1 MRKILFKSWFHIII
15 PLPIWF
21 LLFISPLISSTAN
34 IPELEHSGFL
44 LHVFISNA
52 LLLTIFYVHSYLL
65 YPLLKQKHF
74 IGYTAAITVLILLYY
89 SYFLFFRFGPL
100 NGPPVGFHD
109 FKGGPPFAA
118 GSSPKGPG
126 NFIPILLL
134 IVTLLCS
141 FCYRVIIDNASR
153 DQLLKE
159 KETIHLRTELNFLR
173 SQINPHFLFNVLNNM
188 TSLAR
193 KKSDILEPTI
203 INLAQLMRYMLYESA
218 DYKVYLVKEVEYLKS
233 YIDLQLLRFD
243 NEVSVKTDFTGNYE
257 TYVIHPML
265 LIPIVENA
273 FKYGTNSEDN
283 NLIIIT
289 LDVNQA
295 GTELYFKVV
304 NFFDVQHKPGLHD
317 SGIGLSN
324 IQRRLDIV
332 YPGAHEF
339 NTFVTNNVFNAE
351 LTINL
356 L

>member
-34 IPELEHSGFL
+34 ISELGRSGFL
-44 LHVFISNA
+44 LHVFISNV

-74 IGYTAAITVLILLYY
+74 IGYTAAIALLVLLYY

-100 NGPPVGFHD
+100 NGPPVGFRN
-109 FKGGPPFAA
+109 FRGGASFAA
-118 GSSPKGPG
+118 RSQLKGPG

-134 IVTLLCS
+134 IITLLCS

-193 KKSDILEPTI
+193 KKSDMLEPTI

-218 DYKVYLVKEVEYLKS
+218 DNKVYLVKEVEYLKS
-233 YIDLQLLRFD
+233 YINLQLLRFD
-243 NEVSVKTDFTGNYE
+243 DEVSVKAEFTGNYE

-295 GTELYFKVV
+295 GTELHFKVV
-304 NFFDVQHKPGLHD
+304 NFFDVQHKPGLSD

-332 YPGAHEF
+332 YPGVHEF
-339 NTFVTNNVFNAE
+339 KTSATNNIFNAE
-351 LTINL
+351 LTIKL

>member
-34 IPELEHSGFL
+34 IPGLEHSGFL
-44 LHVFISNA
+44 LHVFISNF

-65 YPLLKQKHF
+65 YPLFKQKHF
-74 IGYTAAITVLILLYY
+74 IGYTAAITLLVLLYY
-89 SYFLFFRFGPL
+89 SYFFFFRFGPL
-100 NGPPVGFHD
+100 NRAPVGFHN

-118 GSSPKGPG
+118 RSRIKGPG

-134 IVTLLCS
+134 IITLLCS
-141 FCYRVIIDNASR
+141 FCYRVIIDNASH

-218 DYKVYLVKEVEYLKS
+218 DNKVYLVKEVEYLKS
-233 YIDLQLLRFD
+233 YINLQLLRFD
-243 NEVSVKTDFTGNYE
+243 DEVSVKTEFTGSYE

-283 NLIIIT
+283 NLIIIA
-289 LDVNQA
+289 LNVNQA

-304 NFFDVQHKPGLHD
+304 NFFDVQHKPGLSD

-332 YPGAHEF
+332 YPGMHEF
-339 NTFVTNNVFNAE
+339 KTFVTNNIFNAE